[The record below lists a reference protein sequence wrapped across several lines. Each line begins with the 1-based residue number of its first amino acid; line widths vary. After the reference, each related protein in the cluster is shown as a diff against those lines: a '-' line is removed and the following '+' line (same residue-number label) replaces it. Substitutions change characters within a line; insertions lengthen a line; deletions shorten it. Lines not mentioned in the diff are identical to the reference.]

1 LINGLLVSQFETVEA
16 EALAAGSPQAEAAIA
31 HRPRT
36 GVGIMDVTF
45 PEYQDAPD
53 FEPKAENPTK
63 QEDEQTPN
71 DS

>member
-1 LINGLLVSQFETVEA
+1 MSHFETVEA

-31 HRPRT
+31 KKPRT

-53 FEPKAENPTK
+53 FEPKTEIPTEH
-63 QEDEQTPN
+63 EDVQTPN